1 MPTPLREGEDTL
13 LLKWLQDN
21 GVSDRMFAR
30 MLGCSVPSVGFWA
43 HGRVLP
49 GLVSAFKIERIT
61 HGQVPATS
69 WLGTRLGRAAWE
81 AEATTQTVEVRREYK
96 KLSYERSKAKQ
107 VLQEGA

>member
-13 LLKWLQDN
+13 LLKWLNDN
-21 GVSDRMFAR
+21 GVSDRAFAR
-30 MLGCSVPSVGFWA
+30 MIGCSVPSVGFWA

-49 GLVSAFKIERIT
+49 GLVSAFKIERVT

-81 AEATTQTVEVRREYK
+81 AEATTQTTEVRREYK
-96 KLSYERSKAKQ
+96 RLHYRNTHQRKQ
-107 VLQEGA
+107 EEA